1 MVRGIEEVREY
12 HEDIIE
18 SIPSTIL
25 IVNRGLEIVYAN
37 PHYYRASGKR
47 PKDVLGKNIRK
58 VLSQETIKRM
68 GLDKK
73 IRMAIG
79 TGRPFE
85 GGHAPGDRFGTLYFY
100 KVRPL
105 TDEYGDVSRAMI
117 LVEDVTELT
126 RLEEELKES
135 YVKLDNA
142 YTELRE
148 ADNIK
153 SDFIST
159 ASHELRTPL
168 TVISSYIE
176 LMEKGKIGSPE
187 KQKEIT
193 ETLADQTKHM
203 IGLVEDML
211 DISRMESKR
220 FVVEKKNISA
230 LETVNDV
237 AESVKTLSDLKGHT
251 ISLKIPAD
259 LQKIVGDKKR
269 IKDLLTNL
277 LTNAIKCTPNGG
289 KITVSAKDEG
299 EYVHFIVADTGIGIS
314 KREHSKIFEK
324 FYVGGGLSARRE
336 PGRMGLGLSI
346 AKGIV
351 EAHNGKIWVESS
363 LGKGS
368 RFHFTLP
375 KAESSGS
382 SM

>member
-12 HEDIIE
+12 HEDIIG

-25 IVNRGLEIVYAN
+25 IVNRDLEIVYAN
-37 PHYYRASGKR
+37 PHYYEASGKK
-47 PKDVLGKNIRK
+47 PKDVIGKNIRK
-58 VLSQETIKRM
+58 VLPSDTIKHM

-79 TGRPFE
+79 TRRPFE

-105 TDEYGDVSRAMI
+105 TDKYGEVSKAMI

-135 YVKLDNA
+135 YAKLDNA

-153 SDFIST
+153 SDFISA
-159 ASHELRTPL
+159 ASHGLRTPL
-168 TVISSYIE
+168 TIISSYIE
-176 LMEKGKIGSPE
+176 LMEKGKINSLE
-187 KQKEIT
+187 EQKRVT
-193 ETLADQTKHM
+193 ETLAEQTKHM
-203 IGLVEDML
+203 IALVEDML

-220 FVVEKKNISA
+220 FVVEKKNISIQ
-230 LETVNDV
+230 EIVNDA

-251 ISLKIPAD
+251 ISLKIPED
-259 LQKIVGDKKR
+259 LPKIVGDKKR

-277 LTNAIKCTPNGG
+277 LTNAIRYTPNGG
-289 KITVSAKDEG
+289 KINVSAKDEG
-299 EYVHFIVADTGIGIS
+299 KHVHFIVRDTGIGIP
-314 KREHSKIFEK
+314 KGEQSKIFEK
-324 FYVGGGLSARRE
+324 FYVGGGSSARRE

-351 EAHNGKIWVESS
+351 EAHNGKIWVKSS
-363 LGKGS
+363 MGRGS
-368 RFHFTLP
+368 KFHFTLP
-375 KAESSGS
+375 KAEI